1 MKLLIIIIF
10 FLPLFAIAQINRSA
24 TELAKERVAEYIT
37 TKIFRG
43 VNYEPVSYGPLKS
56 MDNDPANYRWM
67 LSHQFEITDTLFVA
81 DKKTISKKP
90 YIFSFYLN
98 KKLEI
103 VSADGYHRE

>member
-1 MKLLIIIIF
+1 MRLLIIVLF
-10 FLPLFAIAQINRSA
+10 FLPLFGMAQVNRSA

-43 VNYEPVSYGPLKS
+43 VNYEPVSYGPLKP
-56 MDNDPANYRWM
+56 MDNDPVNYRWM
-67 LSHQFEITDTLFVA
+67 LSHQFEITDTQFVA
-81 DKKTISKKP
+81 DKKTVSKKP

-103 VSADGYHRE
+103 VSADGYHKE